1 MLRGRN
7 LPAHFFCL
15 IDFSGCALHGGVFS
29 GRALRGSTRAGP
41 VLAARPVARANAG
54 TSDTQGLNSNH
65 LRAGGKAAGSRT
77 PGTAGKP
84 TRAGHGSAGGRVVA
98 PRPAPVGVRVGWRE
112 AISATVG
119 GLGFELVDVER
130 AQRGLLRIFIDR
142 IPGRDYSLP
151 GEFITVDDCEQV
163 TRQLQYALEV
173 EGLEYSR
180 LEVSSPG
187 LDRPLRT
194 ETDFRRFAGQAV
206 QITLKL
212 PFQGRK
218 SWQGVLTPAEPAA
231 GTGVAPPPAA
241 SDAAA
246 APGAWSLVFKD
257 GKAEQVLGF
266 KLEEVREARLVPVV
280 DFKGR
285 KLRSDSED
293 AGPAEAAPEGAA
305 ASGTDGG

>member
-1 MLRGRN
+1 M
-7 LPAHFFCL
+7 AE
-15 IDFSGCALHGGVFS
+15 
-29 GRALRGSTRAGP
+29 
-41 VLAARPVARANAG
+41 
-54 TSDTQGLNSNH
+54 
-65 LRAGGKAAGSRT
+65 
-77 PGTAGKP
+77 
-84 TRAGHGSAGGRVVA
+84 
-98 PRPAPVGVRVGWRE
+98 PRPTPVGVRVGWRE
-112 AISATVG
+112 AIAATVG
-119 GLGFELVDVER
+119 GLGFELVDIER

-142 IPGRDYSLP
+142 IPGREYSVP

-194 ETDFRRFAGQAV
+194 DADFQRFAGQAV
-206 QITLKL
+206 QITLKV

-218 SWQGVLTPAEPAA
+218 SWQGVLTPAEREPAA
-231 GTGVAPPPAA
+231 DGVDPPA
-241 SDAAA
+241 
-246 APGAWSLVFKD
+246 GAWSLVFKD

-285 KLRSDSED
+285 KLRNDSGD
-293 AGPAEAAPEGAA
+293 AGSAEAAPEEGAP
-305 ASGTDGG
+305 GTDGG

>member
-1 MLRGRN
+1 M
-7 LPAHFFCL
+7 
-15 IDFSGCALHGGVFS
+15 
-29 GRALRGSTRAGP
+29 
-41 VLAARPVARANAG
+41 AARPVARANAG
-54 TSDTQGLNSNH
+54 ISDTQGLNSNH
-65 LRAGGKAAGSRT
+65 VRAGGKAAGPRTTRKAPRAGT
-77 PGTAGKP
+77 PGGHAPAG
-84 TRAGHGSAGGRVVA
+84 RRVVT

-112 AISATVG
+112 AIAATVG

-142 IPGRDYSLP
+142 IPGREYSVP
-151 GEFITVDDCEQV
+151 SEFITVDDCEQV

-173 EGLEYSR
+173 EGMEYSR

-194 ETDFRRFAGQAV
+194 EADFQRFVGQAV
-206 QITLKL
+206 QLTLKV

-218 SWQGVLTPAEPAA
+218 GWQGVLTPAEPAA
-231 GTGVAPPPAA
+231 EGGAAEAPAA
-241 SDAAA
+241 AE

-285 KLRSDSED
+285 KTRSDSGE
-293 AGPAEAAPEGAA
+293 AGPAEAAPHQANA
-305 ASGTDGG
+305 PGTDGG

>member
-1 MLRGRN
+1 MAGR
-7 LPAHFFCL
+7 
-15 IDFSGCALHGGVFS
+15 
-29 GRALRGSTRAGP
+29 R
-41 VLAARPVARANAG
+41 VA
-54 TSDTQGLNSNH
+54 
-65 LRAGGKAAGSRT
+65 
-77 PGTAGKP
+77 
-84 TRAGHGSAGGRVVA
+84 A

-112 AISATVG
+112 AIAATVG

-142 IPGRDYSLP
+142 IAGRTYSVP

-163 TRQLQYALEV
+163 TRQLQYVLEV

-194 ETDFRRFAGQAV
+194 EADFQRFAGQAV
-206 QITLKL
+206 QITLKV

-218 SWQGVLTPAEPAA
+218 SWQGVLTLAAPVAADGAAPAPADDP
-231 GTGVAPPPAA
+231 GP
-241 SDAAA
+241 

-285 KLRSDSED
+285 KTRSDSGE
-293 AGPAEAAPEGAA
+293 AGPAEAAPHQAA
-305 ASGTDGG
+305 APGTDGG

>member
-1 MLRGRN
+1 
-7 LPAHFFCL
+7 
-15 IDFSGCALHGGVFS
+15 
-29 GRALRGSTRAGP
+29 
-41 VLAARPVARANAG
+41 
-54 TSDTQGLNSNH
+54 
-65 LRAGGKAAGSRT
+65 
-77 PGTAGKP
+77 
-84 TRAGHGSAGGRVVA
+84 
-98 PRPAPVGVRVGWRE
+98 VGWRE
-112 AISATVG
+112 AITATVG

-142 IPGRDYSLP
+142 IPGRAYAVP

-173 EGLEYSR
+173 EGMEYSR

-194 ETDFRRFAGQAV
+194 EADFQRFAGQAV
-206 QITLKL
+206 QITLKA

-218 SWQGVLTPAEPAA
+218 SWQGVLTLAEPAA
-231 GTGVAPPPAA
+231 EDGAAPA
-241 SDAAA
+241 SADAQAA

-285 KLRSDSED
+285 KLRSDSGD
-293 AGPAEAAPEGAA
+293 AGPAEATPHQADAP
-305 ASGTDGG
+305 GTDGG